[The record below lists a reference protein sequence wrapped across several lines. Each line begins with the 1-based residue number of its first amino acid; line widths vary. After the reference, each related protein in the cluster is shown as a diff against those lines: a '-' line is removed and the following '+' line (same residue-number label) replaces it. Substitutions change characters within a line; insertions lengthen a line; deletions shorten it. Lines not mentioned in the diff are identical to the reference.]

1 MKARAARGG
10 EAADDFAAEAVE
22 HRSHVE
28 PVRESA
34 QPALEVRV
42 GRDEN
47 MFLTTRAVR
56 RAPTRSWR

>member
-1 MKARAARGG
+1 MGG
-10 EAADDFAAEAVE
+10 EAGDDFAAEAVE
-22 HRSHVE
+22 TPLSLE

-56 RAPTRSWR
+56 RAPTRSCR